1 MQVVYLKLVSG
12 ENILTYVDSV
22 DEEYVNVYKPIQ
34 IHIKNTTN
42 GSVLRSSKWIP
53 FTEQNNFPIKSRN
66 VLIIA
71 TPAEDMIDYYHE
83 TLDVLDDIELNKDE
97 KVEED
102 SFNAFYELYANTD
115 IKVH

>member
-1 MQVVYLKLVSG
+1 
-12 ENILTYVDSV
+12 
-22 DEEYVNVYKPIQ
+22 
-34 IHIKNTTN
+34 
-42 GSVLRSSKWIP
+42 
-53 FTEQNNFPIKSRN
+53 